1 MKIRHFLQ
9 AKIHRAV
16 LTGVNIDYH
25 GSLSVCPDL
34 LQASGILPF
43 EQVDV
48 YNLDNGER
56 LTTYAIAGEKGR
68 VMLNGA
74 AALKGSP
81 GQKVI
86 IASYVGLDRDEIY
99 SHRPVLVF
107 VDDQNRILEVSN
119 G

>member
-1 MKIRHFLQ
+1 MKTRFFLQ
-9 AKIHRAV
+9 AKIHRAT
-16 LTGVNIDYH
+16 LTGADVDYE
-25 GSLSVCPDL
+25 GSIAICPDL
-34 LQASGILPF
+34 LEASGIMPF

-56 LTTYAIAGEKGR
+56 LTTYAISGEKGEI
-68 VMLNGA
+68 MLNGA
-74 AALKGSP
+74 AALKGSR

-86 IASYVGLDRDEIY
+86 IAAYAGLDRDEVY

-107 VDDQNRILEVSN
+107 VDGKNKIREVRH